1 MSEAPKSNYSLP
13 VLLALFLCIGLWL
26 GSELSKPLNKF
37 ANGNAAEV
45 QKLEDIL
52 SLLDSR
58 YVDKINKDSIFE
70 NTISEMLHKL
80 DPHSNY
86 IAAKD
91 MKAVNESINAK
102 FGGIGVRFLLLRD
115 TICVSHVMENSPSL
129 IAGVKSGDKIIEVD
143 GKKMTGKKISNEKV
157 MSSLKGDEGTFVKIK
172 VLRKNKKI
180 AIKIKR
186 GVIPIKTIT
195 CAYMVNRTVGYILI
209 DQFSIPTAEEFRQAA
224 MSLKQRGMKE
234 LILDLRGNGGGV
246 LTSAT
251 EIADEFL
258 KEGLTILKTK
268 GRKTKEEI
276 YKSKAGGIL
285 ETTKTVVLINSSSA
299 SASEIL
305 AGALQDNDRAI
316 IVGRRSFGKGLV
328 QEDRKLRDGSNLR
341 ITIAR
346 YYTPSGRCIQ
356 RPYKGSYEDYMEDE
370 ERFANGELYKPD
382 SSIYTPSLKF
392 KTKGGRTVYGGGGIT
407 PDVFVPYDSTGTSF
421 YLTTLQWSGAINAFS
436 FDFVKDKRNKWK
448 SAEEF
453 NKTFVVTD
461 EIAQKLTDFASKFY
475 KVEYFPS
482 EFKHSRRL
490 IGEILKAE
498 IARQIWTEKGFY
510 TVFNPLDNEFLEA
523 LKQLER

>member
-1 MSEAPKSNYSLP
+1 MSESPKSNYTLP
-13 VLLALFLCIGLWL
+13 ILLAFCLCIGSWL
-26 GSELSKPLNKF
+26 GSELAKPINGFVGGNK
-37 ANGNAAEV
+37 AEV

-52 SLLDSR
+52 SLLDNR

-91 MKAVNESINAK
+91 MKAVTESINAE
-102 FGGIGVRFLLLRD
+102 FGGVGVRFLILRD
-115 TICVSHVMENSPSL
+115 TICVSNVMENTPSF
-129 IAGVKSGDKIIEVD
+129 ISGVKSGDKIIEVD
-143 GKKMTGKKISNEKV
+143 GKKMTGKKVSNDIV
-157 MSSLKGDEGTFVKIK
+157 MASLKGEEGTIVNVK
-172 VLRKNKKI
+172 VLRGKKKI
-180 AIKIKR
+180 GIKIKR

-195 CAYMVNRTVGYILI
+195 SAYMVNKTVGYILI
-209 DQFSIPTAEEFRQAA
+209 DQFSIPTANDFRKAA
-224 MSLKQRGMKE
+224 IELKQQGMKE

-258 KEGLTILKTK
+258 KEGLIILKTK

-276 YKSKAGGIL
+276 YKSKSGGIL
-285 ETTKTVVLINSSSA
+285 ENTKTVVLINSSSA

-316 IVGRRSFGKGLV
+316 VVGRRSFGKGLV

-370 ERFANGELYKPD
+370 QRFASGELYKPD
-382 SSIYTPSLKF
+382 SSIYTSSLKY
-392 KTKGGRTVYGGGGIT
+392 KTLGGRTVYGGGGIT
-407 PDVFVPYDSTGTSF
+407 PDVFVPYDSSGTSF
-421 YLTTLQWSGAINAFS
+421 YLTSLQWSGAITAFS
-436 FDFVKDKRNKWK
+436 FDFVKDKRSKWK
-448 SAEEF
+448 SANEF
-453 NKTFVVTD
+453 NQNFFVD
-461 EIAQKLTDFASKFY
+461 DALANKLADFASKSF
-475 KVEYFPS
+475 KVEYFS
-482 EFKHSRRL
+482 TEFNHSKVL
-490 IGEILKAE
+490 LAKILKAE
-498 IARQIWTEKGFY
+498 IARQIWTEEGFY
-510 TVFNPLDNEFLEA
+510 TVFNPLDNEFQKALEQ
-523 LKQLER
+523 LK

>member
-1 MSEAPKSNYSLP
+1 MSETPKSNYTLP
-13 VLLALFLCIGLWL
+13 ILLALFLCVGLWL
-26 GSELSKPLNKF
+26 GSELSNPIINL
-37 ANGNAAEV
+37 AGGNASEV

-52 SLLDSR
+52 GLLDDR

-70 NTISEMLHKL
+70 STISEMLHKL

-86 IAAKD
+86 MAAKD

-115 TICVSHVMENSPSL
+115 TICISHVMENSPSL
-129 IAGVKSGDKIIEVD
+129 TAGLKSGDKIIEVD
-143 GKKMTGKKISNEKV
+143 GKNMTGKKISNDKV
-157 MSSLKGDEGTFVKIK
+157 MSNLKGDEGTYVNVK
-172 VLRKNKKI
+172 VLRQTKKI

-186 GVIPIKTIT
+186 GVIPIETIT
-195 CAYMVNRTVGYILI
+195 CAYMVNSTVGYILI
-209 DQFSIPTAEEFRQAA
+209 DQFSIPTADEFRQAA
-224 MSLKQRGMKE
+224 TTLKQKGMKE

-246 LTSAT
+246 LSSAT
-251 EIADEFL
+251 DIADEFL

-285 ETTKTVVLINSSSA
+285 ENTKTVVLINSSSA

-316 IVGRRSFGKGLV
+316 VVGRRSFGKGLV
-328 QEDRKLRDGSNLR
+328 QEDRELRDGSNVR
-341 ITIAR
+341 ITVAR

-382 SSIYTPSLKF
+382 SNIYIPSLKY

-421 YLTTLQWSGAINAFS
+421 YLTTLQWSGAMSAFS
-436 FDFVKDKRNKWK
+436 FDFVKDKRNKWN
-448 SAEEF
+448 SPEEF
-453 NKTFVVTD
+453 NRTFIVTE
-461 EIAQKLTDFASKFY
+461 EIAQKLVSFASKYY
-475 KVEYFPS
+475 KVEYFPN
-482 EFKHSRRL
+482 EFRRSRGL
-490 IGEILKAE
+490 IGKLLKAE

-510 TVFNPLDNEFLEA
+510 TVFNPLDNEFSEA
-523 LKQLER
+523 VKQLK